1 MKLTFIGYGK
11 MAEAMIK
18 GLYQNYEIEVVG
30 RDEIKLEKI
39 KQTYG
44 VKTILLENFN
54 IDRKNIVLAVKP
66 YNLEEV
72 SQKLNGK
79 ANLILSVLAGC
90 KIKTLKENI
99 KSYNFI
105 RVMPNIAAAY
115 SSSMT
120 TLTGDKTYQEKAM
133 NICNSFGKSLWLES
147 EKELDIATAVAG
159 SGPAYLAMV
168 AEALA
173 DGAVKCGLKR
183 EEAQI
188 ITVGL
193 FESIA
198 PLLNQLDPAII
209 KNAVMSPAGT
219 TAEGYFA
226 LEKNGIRKAFIE
238 AVEKAY
244 KKTLKFN

>member
-18 GLYQNYEIEVVG
+18 GLYKTYEIEVVG
-30 RDEIKLEKI
+30 RNDVKLENMQK
-39 KQTYG
+39 TYN
-44 VKTILLENFN
+44 VKVALLDDFN
-54 IDRKNIVLAVKP
+54 MDNKNIVLAVKP

-72 SQKLNGK
+72 SNKLKGK

-90 KIKTLKENI
+90 KIKNLKENLE
-99 KSYNFI
+99 SYNFI
-105 RVMPNIAAAY
+105 RIMPNIASAY
-115 SSSMT
+115 SHSMT
-120 TLTGDKTYQEKAM
+120 TLTGDKTYQEKAI

-173 DGAVKCGLKR
+173 DGAVQCGLKR
-183 EEAQI
+183 EDAQT
-188 ITVGL
+188 ITAGL
-193 FESIA
+193 FDGMN
-198 PLLNQLDPAII
+198 PLLTNLDPAII
-209 KNAVMSPAGT
+209 KNSVMSPAGT

-226 LEKNGIRKAFIE
+226 LEKNGVRKAFIE
-238 AVEKAY
+238 AVQKAY
-244 KKTLKFN
+244 KKTL